1 VNRARQRAT
10 AKGESEKEEG
20 RSQLM
25 DDQDGDDVAK
35 RTNKRRK
42 KKEERL
48 FNEQR
53 EELRRVK
60 SGVNE
65 SEGREANGEAK
76 GRIRILAF
84 FKFNS
89 TIFPE
94 KVTFSFIFPRSSNC
108 KFKNFAFWAC
118 WGPSQ
123 ARDTDDAHAFDLL
136 TRCRAT

>member
-60 SGVNE
+60 SGVIE

-76 GRIRILAF
+76 GRIRILVF
-84 FKFNS
+84 F
-89 TIFPE
+89 
-94 KVTFSFIFPRSSNC
+94 
-108 KFKNFAFWAC
+108 
-118 WGPSQ
+118 
-123 ARDTDDAHAFDLL
+123 
-136 TRCRAT
+136 